1 MKYIITLFTVA
12 FSLAMSSQSLSI
24 MNPVDMVEGTLAE
37 IGPSG
42 ELEVA
47 WAMQN
52 ISSSSLTV
60 RCRREVLSAV
70 AGSTNYFC
78 WGVCFQEST
87 DVSPVG
93 AAVPMNANVINNSF
107 YGHYKP
113 NGNAGQSTIRYCF
126 FNMDNPNDEVCHTV
140 NFCADVACIVGVEE
154 HGKPEISALS
164 PNPANAMT
172 SFSYSLPKGATDARV
187 MIYSLTGAIIRN
199 ESLISREGMIMMNAT
214 DFANGVYFVTVVADG
229 VASQMQKM
237 VISH

>member
-1 MKYIITLFTVA
+1 
-12 FSLAMSSQSLSI
+12 

-37 IGPSG
+37 IGQNG

-70 AGSTNYFC
+70 PGSTNYFC

-93 AAVPMNANVINNSF
+93 AAVPMNANAINNSF

-126 FNMDNPNDEVCHTV
+126 FNMDNPADEVCHTV
-140 NFCADVACIVGVEE
+140 NYCADVACLVGISEGE
-154 HGKPEISALS
+154 QPELSSMS
-164 PNPANAMT
+164 PNPASAMT
-172 SFSYSLPKGATDARV
+172 SFTYRLPKGATDGRLV
-187 MIYSLTGAIIRN
+187 IYSLTGAVVRN
-199 ESLISREGMIMMNAT
+199 ESLISREGMIMMNAA

-229 VASQMQKM
+229 VASNMQKL
-237 VISH
+237 VVSR